1 MNLLDKKKSL
11 GALVIGL
18 FLFIS
23 CEENGSFGLNGDDVA
38 PVEFSSVDI
47 DITSSVVLLDSI
59 ASSSVGTLLVGE
71 FQNATFGGIE
81 ARGYS
86 RLNLNRDNIFQIA
99 SEAILDSVRLNL
111 TFNYIYDTTALANS
125 WGLDLFSLA
134 RPVTDTIHITTDNT
148 VISSRLLATGD
159 LQITKLDSTYV
170 LPMDE
175 DWGQDLFD
183 RLKSEDAT
191 VVDQEAFETFFR
203 GVGFVAK
210 SGVSSNVL
218 GIEVSENT
226 NITMYYREP
235 SSTGEID
242 RELTHVMNFHTVAS
256 FYGLELDRSGTPT
269 ENIQTFATEY
279 LPASGKRFVQ
289 SGAGIV
295 TKIDISDF
303 QNFVDMTEDPRI
315 INLAEIS
322 VGPIDVLNENIPP
335 PGSMFLVITD
345 ERNTLIKDR
354 GNFRAIQRDG
364 DNQIASTS
372 PVELVYD
379 AETRTYTGSV
389 TSYIQTYFSGRFKRD
404 ELMIYPSSMSTALN
418 GVAFDPEDVKLR
430 IIFSELQQ

>member
-71 FQNATFGGIE
+71 FQNATFGDIE
-81 ARGYS
+81 ATGYS
-86 RLNLNRDNIFQIA
+86 RLAINRNNIFQIA
-99 SEAILDSVRLNL
+99 SEAVLDSVRLNL
-111 TFNYIYDTTALANS
+111 TFNYIYDTSAMANT
-125 WGLDLFSLA
+125 WGLEVFALA
-134 RPVTDTIHITTDNT
+134 RPVTDTIHITTDNVLLT
-148 VISSRLLATGD
+148 TSLLSSGELH
-159 LQITKLDSTYV
+159 ITKLDSTYM
-170 LPMDE
+170 LPVDE
-175 DWGQDLFD
+175 DWGNDIFE
-183 RLKSEDAT
+183 RLRLDDPT
-191 VVDQEAFETFFR
+191 VADQESFERLLR
-203 GVGFVAK
+203 GLGFVAR

-218 GIEVSENT
+218 GIEVSENS

-235 SSTGEID
+235 SATGEID
-242 RELTHVMNFHTVAS
+242 RALTHVMNIHTVAS

-269 ENIQTFATEY
+269 ENIQTIAAEY

-295 TKIDISDF
+295 TKIDISAF
-303 QNFVDMTEDPRI
+303 QDFVDLTDDPRI
-315 INLAEIS
+315 INLAEVS
-322 VGPIDVLNENIPP
+322 VGPIDVLNENVPP
-335 PGSMFLVITD
+335 PASMFLVITD
-345 ERNTLIKDR
+345 ERNTLIRDR
-354 GNFRAIQRDG
+354 GNFRSIQRDG

-389 TSYIQTYFSGRFKRD
+389 TSYIQTYFSGRFKRN
-404 ELMIYPSSMSTALN
+404 ELMIYPSNMSTALN
-418 GVAFDPEDVKLR
+418 GVSFDPEDVKLK